1 MINIENLVEL
11 LIVWINS
18 KTLKCKTWNIETD
31 LENDE
36 CKYCLFDFLI
46 KKFKYKY

>member
-31 LENDE
+31 LGNDE
-36 CKYCLFDFLI
+36 CLFDFLI